1 MANQLWDGARQAWA
15 DGEISWTADNFKV
28 ALVEGAY
35 TFSQTHQF
43 LSDLTNVVATSENL
57 AGKTNVGG
65 VLDAADIIVLG
76 LTPSET
82 ATRVVIYKDTG
93 VPTTSR
99 LILFY
104 DTRASGDLVNVIG
117 DGGTVSIRWSN
128 GATKI
133 LKL

>member
-15 DGEISWTADNFKV
+15 DGQISWTADNFKV
-28 ALVEGAY
+28 ALVDAY
-35 TFSQTHQF
+35 TFNPAHEF
-43 LSDLTNVVATSENL
+43 FSDLTSVVATSENL
-57 AGKTNVGG
+57 TGKTNVGG
-65 VLDAADIIVLG
+65 VLDAADIVVLG
-76 LTPSET
+76 LIGGET
-82 ATRVVIYKDTG
+82 ARKVVIYKDTG
-93 VPTTSR
+93 FPATSR

-128 GATKI
+128 GANRI